1 VLLRVGAL
9 IAGWMVIWDRVCAV
23 LKAVREK
30 NHHLGKGVE
39 DGFRHAK
46 MDTSAINVQHHS
58 IDLAQ

>member
-1 VLLRVGAL
+1 
-9 IAGWMVIWDRVCAV
+9 MVIWDCVCAV

-39 DGFRHAK
+39 DDFRHAK